1 MNLLFRAVIGIPF
14 TPFSS
19 YIVILNY
26 FIAKKKNNAAVCFFE
41 KIWHYLRK
49 LAFIFNLHSY
59 RKYIF
64 KVIKN

>member
-26 FIAKKKNNAAVCFFE
+26 FIAKKKNNAAVCFIRIENIF
-41 KIWHYLRK
+41 LR
-49 LAFIFNLHSY
+49 
-59 RKYIF
+59 
-64 KVIKN
+64 